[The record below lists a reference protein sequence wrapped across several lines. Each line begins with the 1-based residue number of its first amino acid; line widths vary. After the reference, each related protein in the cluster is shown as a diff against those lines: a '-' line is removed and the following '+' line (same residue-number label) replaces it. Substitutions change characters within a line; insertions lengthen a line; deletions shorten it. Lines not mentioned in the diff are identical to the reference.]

1 MFEDPKSTWRTRVVC
16 SSPKVYSE
24 WCWIMG
30 EQKAKLILKQYGRN
44 PRHVPTK
51 LSHPAHSQGFSF
63 DRTFTCLAW
72 SWPKIIFDAI
82 RIQGFR
88 PCQTLTQTHVGVD
101 IFTQQFLEYIG
112 SYELACW
119 LLTYKK
125 NNYIWAILTCIQT
138 IFTQLR
144 NIRASNVSVIFSCLF
159 SKTSSTCAATRE
171 MFIA

>member
-72 SWPKIIFDAI
+72 SWPNKNFLMLSDAI

-88 PCQTLTQTHVGVD
+88 PCQTLWRKLTWEST
-101 IFTQQFLEYIG
+101 FLHNKSWSTSDHMNLLADCWHIRKIII
-112 SYELACW
+112 YELYWPVFRLSLPSC
-119 LLTYKK
+119 
-125 NNYIWAILTCIQT
+125 AI
-138 IFTQLR
+138 
-144 NIRASNVSVIFSCLF
+144 
-159 SKTSSTCAATRE
+159 
-171 MFIA
+171 